1 MNTSDSMI
9 YPQDN
14 LQLWG
19 QMNPLSNSSLP
30 VVLDPVAA
38 VIIAQLQ
45 QKLEEQD
52 ARLARSKQALA
63 AADSVIQQLKDALRL
78 ERIQKYG
85 KRSET
90 LSDLQLQLLDL
101 EPAVSSDEIDAE
113 SRRDPISEAP
123 QEEQSASSTAQQQQK
138 KRKPHPG
145 RNELLAHLKRVEE
158 VIACTPEQCACGR
171 CGGETSVIGYEQTEV
186 LGKKPVEYYVRV
198 IKREKRACAA
208 CVLQ

>member
-1 MNTSDSMI
+1 
-9 YPQDN
+9 
-14 LQLWG
+14 
-19 QMNPLSNSSLP
+19 MNPASKSPLSA
-30 VVLDPVAA
+30 VHDPVAA
-38 VIIAQLQ
+38 AIIAQLQ
-45 QKLEEQD
+45 QKVEEQD
-52 ARLARSKQALA
+52 AQLARSQQALA

-138 KRKPHPG
+138 KR
-145 RNELLAHLKRVEE
+145 
-158 VIACTPEQCACGR
+158 
-171 CGGETSVIGYEQTEV
+171 
-186 LGKKPVEYYVRV
+186 
-198 IKREKRACAA
+198 
-208 CVLQ
+208 

>member
-101 EPAVSSDEIDAE
+101 EPAVSSDENPA
-113 SRRDPISEAP
+113 R
-123 QEEQSASSTAQQQQK
+123 AS
-138 KRKPHPG
+138 
-145 RNELLAHLKRVEE
+145 
-158 VIACTPEQCACGR
+158 
-171 CGGETSVIGYEQTEV
+171 ETSRLDDRRSRWAIPP
-186 LGKKPVEYYVRV
+186 L
-198 IKREKRACAA
+198 
-208 CVLQ
+208 

>member
-1 MNTSDSMI
+1 MNTSDLMI

-38 VIIAQLQ
+38 AIIAQLQ
-45 QKLEEQD
+45 QKVEERD
-52 ARLARSKQALA
+52 AQLARSKQAL

-145 RNELLAHLKRVEE
+145 RNELPAHLERVEE
-158 VIACTPEQCACGR
+158 VIACT
-171 CGGETSVIGYEQTEV
+171 
-186 LGKKPVEYYVRV
+186 
-198 IKREKRACAA
+198 
-208 CVLQ
+208 